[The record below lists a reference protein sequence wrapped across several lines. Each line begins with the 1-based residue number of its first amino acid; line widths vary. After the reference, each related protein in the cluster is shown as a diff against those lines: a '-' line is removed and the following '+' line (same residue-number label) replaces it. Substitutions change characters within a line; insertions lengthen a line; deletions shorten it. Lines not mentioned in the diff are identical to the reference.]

1 MVRGP
6 GWKHSWVATSPRQT
20 QRSPVGRET
29 LCGCTLCLSFMASYI
44 HFAKWGSLLIGRF
57 YGRYIYRQKATDLR
71 ITEIDAASFFQGRR
85 PKARPKSVKTFL
97 VGRNWLPW
105 AAAELLPR
113 KISYESGRATSP
125 LRLRRR
131 CLRNSSDLAT
141 KTITNVCSCYF
152 RSLPANGFC

>member
-1 MVRGP
+1 M
-6 GWKHSWVATSPRQT
+6 S
-20 QRSPVGRET
+20 
-29 LCGCTLCLSFMASYI
+29 SYI
-44 HFAKWGSLLIGRF
+44 HLTKWWTLEIGRF
-57 YGRYIYRQKATDLR
+57 KGRYIYEEKATDLR
-71 ITEIDAASFFQGRR
+71 ITESKTASFFQGRR

-131 CLRNSSDLAT
+131 CLRNSSAVAT
-141 KTITNVCSCYF
+141 NKTITNVCSCYA
-152 RSLPANGFC
+152 RGLPANGFCRLTRCDKSSTSSYLETTQERSHSSAQSVTGASQ